1 MSGIGGFDLCDIDR
15 QSMGKRRAITAIEPI
30 KRDAVFVT
38 DSLGRFDCQLPSSG
52 FILAISVRFQI
63 GACREFSLI
72 DSESVA
78 SVAQSR
84 CYMLGCPNVRTPFLK
99 AASLYEPAHAV

>member
-1 MSGIGGFDLCDIDR
+1 MSGIGGFDLRDIDS
-15 QSMGKRRAITAIEPI
+15 QSMGKRRAISAIEPI
-30 KRDAVFVT
+30 KRDTVFVT

-72 DSESVA
+72 GTESLA
-78 SVAQSR
+78 SVAESR
-84 CYMLGCPNVRTPFLK
+84 GDMLGCPNVRTPFLP
-99 AASLYEPAHAV
+99 AASP